1 MPASAHV
8 NPDSRGVLHQYSGG
22 SWVRQQLVLIDGCLY
37 TYSDIEPDAP
47 ATGDH
52 LKKLFS
58 ARDARLQI

>member
-8 NPDSRGVLHQYSGG
+8 NPDSRGVLHQYTGG

-52 LKKLFS
+52 LKNIN
-58 ARDARLQI
+58 D